1 MSTIFLTSTGL
12 SDEATRLEFMKHINT
27 VTIGECKVAIITTA
41 AEGKSENKY
50 AKLARSQFQEMGF
63 SDIRFFDVEFD
74 NPEILNSFQVIYVC
88 GGNTFFLLHHLK
100 KSGAGEILKNILLN
114 KKDVIYVGVSAGS
127 IILSPTI
134 KEAATI
140 NPDPNDIGLT
150 DWNGLGVID
159 FEAHVHY
166 DPEDEEEILAYE
178 KSVSQKIIRIANGQ
192 SVLVSEGNILRIG

>member
-1 MSTIFLTSTGL
+1 M
-12 SDEATRLEFMKHINT
+12 EFVKHINAG
-27 VTIGECKVAIITTA
+27 TIGEYKVAIITTA

-50 AKLARSQFQEMGF
+50 AKLAMSQFQEMGF
-63 SDIRFFDVEFD
+63 FDIQFIDIEFD
-74 NPEILNSFQVIYVC
+74 NPEMLNSFQVVYVC

-100 KSGAGEILKNILLN
+100 KSGVDEILKNILLN

-134 KEAATI
+134 REAAII

-150 DWNGLGVID
+150 DWSGLGVID
-159 FEAHVHY
+159 FEVHVHY

-178 KSVSQKIIRIANGQ
+178 KPLSHKVVRIANGQ
-192 SVLVSEGNILRIG
+192 SVLVQEGDTLRIG